1 MAGFTPGQRWVSD
14 SESELGLGTVLSQ
27 DARLVVMLFPAS
39 GETRHYALRNAP
51 LTRVRFSPGDSITHH
66 EGWSMIVSDVVEEDG
81 LLAYAGLRDDG
92 TPAAFAET
100 MLDNFFNSG
109 WPAIVCSPARST
121 PCPGSACALKA
132 CAISAASS
140 ARRCLAW
147 PEYAPNRSAI
157 SCISPATLPTAW
169 RHACCWLTKWVWAKP
184 SKPAWSCIASCRPA
198 ASVAC

>member
-1 MAGFTPGQRWVSD
+1 MTGFTPGQRWVSD

-100 MLDNFFNSG
+100 MLDNFIQFRLASDRLFASQID
-109 WPAIVCSPARST
+109 PFPLRST
-121 PCPGSACALKA
+121 
-132 CAISAASS
+132 
-140 ARRCLAW
+140 
-147 PEYAPNRSAI
+147 
-157 SCISPATLPTAW
+157 
-169 RHACCWLTKWVWAKP
+169 
-184 SKPAWSCIASCRPA
+184 
-198 ASVAC
+198 